1 MPVELSIVM
10 PCLNERE
17 TLEACVTQARQYL
30 EERSID
36 GEIIVVDNGST
47 DGSGALARRLGV
59 RVVDVPEPGYG
70 AALLG
75 GIHAA
80 KGTYVVMGD
89 ADESYDFGALDPFV
103 DQLRAGADL
112 VMGDRFAGGID
123 DGAMPPLHRYVGNPS
138 LSFLGRHLF
147 QSRIHDFHC
156 GLRAFRRD
164 AILALD
170 LRSPGME
177 FASEMVVKAAMGGL
191 RVGEVPTH
199 LYRDGR
205 SRPPHLKPWRDG
217 WRHLRF
223 LLLYSP
229 RWLFFYPGLTL
240 LGIGLVASITLTLTD
255 VTIGSATLSIGT
267 LAVCCGLVLI
277 GYQSVWFAVLSKA
290 FASREGLLP
299 KDVRIDR
306 FRRWFPLEAGLLFAL
321 AAVVAGIVGL
331 AAAAAGWDFK
341 PLDPTRSMRRILPS
355 VTVLVLG
362 LQTALSSLLLSI
374 LALPSA
380 RPSPA
385 VGAGSLQ
392 QASDAVSE
400 GVA

>member
-1 MPVELSIVM
+1 VELSIVM
-10 PCLNERE
+10 PCRNERE
-17 TLEACVTQARQYL
+17 TLEACVATARKYL
-30 EERSID
+30 DERDID

-47 DGSGALARRLGV
+47 DGSGALGRRLGV
-59 RVVDVPEPGYG
+59 RVVDEPEPGYG
-70 AALLG
+70 AAVLG

-80 KGTYVVMGD
+80 RGTYVIMGD

-103 DQLRAGADL
+103 EQLRAGADL

-123 DGAMPPLHRYVGNPS
+123 DGAMPPLHRYVGNPL
-138 LSFLGRHLF
+138 LSFLGRRFFH
-147 QSRIHDFHC
+147 SGIHDFHC
-156 GLRAFRRD
+156 GLRGFRRE

-170 LRSPGME
+170 LQSPGME
-177 FASEMVVKAAMGGL
+177 FATEMVVKAAL
-191 RVGEVPTH
+191 SNLTVSEVPTH
-199 LYRDGR
+199 LARDGR

-229 RWLFFYPGLTL
+229 RWLFFYPGLVLFAAGAIAGT
-240 LGIGLVASITLTLTD
+240 ILVFTD
-255 VTIGSATLSIGT
+255 VTIGQATFSIGT

-299 KDVRIDR
+299 RDVRIDR
-306 FRRWFPLEAGLLFAL
+306 FRRWFPLEAGLLV
-321 AAVVAGIVGL
+321 AAVGVVAGLAGL
-331 AAAAAGWDFK
+331 IAASLGWDFK

-362 LQTALSSLLLSI
+362 METALSSLLLSV
-374 LALPSA
+374 LALPAA
-380 RPSPA
+380 RPTDTAA
-385 VGAGSLQ
+385 V
-392 QASDAVSE
+392 ASDPLRE
-400 GVA
+400 GAA